1 MNKILKL
8 KYTALKNSFIC
19 IYNFIIFMYKL
30 DLFLK
35 KKNYIYGFFFL
46 FSLPQMWVSLK
57 QYTIIWVSK
66 MYKFLKLSSLLLIIW

>member
-30 DLFLK
+30 DLFYK
-35 KKNYIYGFFFL
+35 KKMRINIL
-46 FSLPQMWVSLK
+46 
-57 QYTIIWVSK
+57 
-66 MYKFLKLSSLLLIIW
+66 

>member
-30 DLFLK
+30 DLFK
-35 KKNYIYGFFFL
+35 KKNAYKYSLINIKHIYGFFFL

-57 QYTIIWVSK
+57 QYTIIWV
-66 MYKFLKLSSLLLIIW
+66 